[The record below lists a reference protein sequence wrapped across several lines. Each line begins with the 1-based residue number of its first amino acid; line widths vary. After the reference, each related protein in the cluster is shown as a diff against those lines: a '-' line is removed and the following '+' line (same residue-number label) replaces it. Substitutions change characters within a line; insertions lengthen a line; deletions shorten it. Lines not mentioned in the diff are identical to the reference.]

1 MSTVQPMQTFDKE
14 GGFLSGGI
22 LKIVYL
28 FGGLFILLVTTTTW
42 LLGDN
47 AFLQPRGVIMNAL

>member
-1 MSTVQPMQTFDKE
+1 MQTFDKK

-22 LKIVYL
+22 LKVVYL
-28 FGGLFILLVTTTTW
+28 FGGLFILLVKTTTW

-47 AFLQPRGVIMNAL
+47 AFLQPRGVTMNAL

>member
-1 MSTVQPMQTFDKE
+1 MQTFDKE
-14 GGFLSGGI
+14 GGFLSCGI
-22 LKIVYL
+22 LKVVYL

-47 AFLQPRGVIMNAL
+47 AFLKPRGVTVNVL